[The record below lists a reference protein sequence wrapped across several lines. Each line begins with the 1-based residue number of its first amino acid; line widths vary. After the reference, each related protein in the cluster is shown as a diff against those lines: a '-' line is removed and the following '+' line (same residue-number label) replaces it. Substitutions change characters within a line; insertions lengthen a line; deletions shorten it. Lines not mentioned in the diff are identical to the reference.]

1 MRAIDVH
8 AHPSTEPMEETLA
21 PFRAA
26 MKEYYRVKTPV
37 RSEAEMAGDFRALD
51 VRSILVAVDAET
63 ATGAP
68 ACTNDYVAGL
78 VQRSPDVYVGGFGSV
93 DPWKGKL
100 AIAEAERC
108 VKELGLMG
116 LKFAPNMQAFYPNDR
131 RFYPL
136 WETISALGVPIQLH
150 TGTTGLGAGMP
161 GGAGIK
167 LDHSRPIPYI
177 DDLAADFPRLT
188 IIACHPSWP
197 FQEEMLAILLHKG
210 NVFYEL
216 SGWMPK
222 YFPESLAKEVNG
234 RLQDKCMFGSDY
246 PALDP
251 ERWLRE
257 FEERYKPEVVRKVF
271 RENAQRI
278 LRLDADGR
286 RTGGK

>member
-8 AHPSTEPMEETLA
+8 AHPSTQPMEETLA
-21 PFRAA
+21 PFRKA
-26 MKEYYRVKTPV
+26 MIEYYNVTTPV
-37 RSEAEMAGDFRALD
+37 RTEAEMAEDFRSLD
-51 VRSILVAVDAET
+51 VKTILVAVDAET

-68 ACTNDYVAGL
+68 ACTNDYVAS
-78 VQRSPDVYVGGFGSV
+78 VVKQYPDPFIGCFGSV
-93 DPWKGKL
+93 DPSKGKL

-108 VKELGLMG
+108 IQELGMMG
-116 LKFAPNMQAFYPNDR
+116 IKFAPNMQGFYPNDH

-136 WETISALGVPIQLH
+136 WETISGLGVPIQLH

-167 LDHSRPIPYI
+167 LDCSRPIPYI
-177 DDLAADFPRLT
+177 DDLAADFPDLK

-197 FQEEMLAILLHKG
+197 FQDEMIAVLLHKG
-210 NVFYEL
+210 NVFLEL

-222 YFPESLAKEVNG
+222 YFPESLAREVNG

-246 PALDP
+246 PALSP

-257 FEERYKPEVVRKVF
+257 FEERYKPEVVEKVF
-271 RENAQRI
+271 CKNAIRI
-278 LRLDADGR
+278 LDLDI
-286 RTGGK
+286 KN